1 MKVKHLIA
9 IYLFAFILMILGA
22 LFKIMHY
29 PYGPELLTVS
39 TAIKTVVALLAI
51 YKVLSTDKFKD
62 FLNM

>member
-22 LFKIMHY
+22 LFKIMHW
-29 PYGPELLTVS
+29 PYGPELLTIS

-51 YKVLSTDKFKD
+51 YKVLTTDKFRE
-62 FLNM
+62 FLNL

>member
-9 IYLFAFILMILGA
+9 MYLFAFILMVFGA

-29 PYGPELLTVS
+29 AYGAEILTIS
-39 TAIKTVVALLAI
+39 TGIKTFVALVAI
-51 YKVLSTDKFKD
+51 YKVLTTDKFKE

>member
-51 YKVLSTDKFKD
+51 FKVLTTEKFKE